1 MPKTRKVKKKI
12 SYSGDVL
19 SNNYIDK
26 KEVNNNIYND
36 VKYEEIVYNYKE
48 SLNIILGI
56 SHKKVPIFLKKL
68 WIILDPEENNYEG
81 ISWDNKGEKIKIN
94 SIFYITT
101 KILPKYFRHNKFS
114 SFQRQL
120 NYYGFKNIKNIE
132 TSNLN
137 FNRYQPY
144 KTLLIIRRTNNL
156 IFNYKKIPTIEIP
169 KQEIPKQ
176 EIPKQEIPKK
186 KTPKQEIKEKY
197 DFEQRSSLGNELEN
211 NIISDINSKF
221 KTSINENFQ
230 NNNFNIFYVYE
241 NHYSNILI
249 DYSRK
254 YILTPVTDL
263 NTPVQDLW
271 SLEI

>member
-1 MPKTRKVKKKI
+1 MPKTRKVKKKN
-12 SYSGDVL
+12 SYSENIL
-19 SNNYIDK
+19 SNNYAD
-26 KEVNNNIYND
+26 NIYDD
-36 VKYEEIVYNYKE
+36 VKYQEIVYNYKE

-56 SHKKVPIFLKKL
+56 SHKKIPIFLKKL
-68 WIILDPEENNYEG
+68 WIILDPEENNSEG
-81 ISWDNKGEKIKIN
+81 IEWDPKGETIKIN
-94 SIFYITT
+94 SIIYIST

-120 NYYGFKNIKNIE
+120 NYYGFKNIKNIK

-137 FNRYQPY
+137 FKRYQPY

-169 KQEIPKQ
+169 KQE
-176 EIPKQEIPKK
+176 
-186 KTPKQEIKEKY
+186 TPKQETTKQETPKQETKEKY
-197 DFEQRSSLGNELEN
+197 DYEQKSNLGNELEN

-230 NNNFNIFYVYE
+230 NNNLNIFYVYE
-241 NHYSNILI
+241 NPNANILI
-249 DYSRK
+249 DCSIK

-271 SLEI
+271 SIKI